1 MEDVIYEQH
10 VREDNDAGVPRMDPG
25 VPNWTTEATGAALKG
40 GKTARYFFMLIF
52 PLVLF
57 ERMAQATNLE
67 GQRRYDGVTAGGN
80 RRRPWVAMT
89 VSHALVFV
97 AMLVMMGV
105 HAFSD
110 MAHYWNT
117 THPALGA
124 RKAFRRLMSRTRFMR
139 IHASLRFCTE
149 DERPQVRLDLSPVF
163 PCGMP
168 TCFRL
173 ELAQDLIAYAGQLEA
188 AQLRAAASASA
199 PRKSARA
206 RAEDEVADPG
216 APSDGTASDDA
227 DDSDSTY
234 CLSPCESDS
243 SEGTDDPDDFIEDV
257 VEGTY
262 DGPVPEAPARGVRRG
277 ATPLPVVPGPHVLT
291 HVGKGIR
298 HRCGVCGMM
307 AQVYCSP
314 CEKFLCL
321 NSDRNCYH
329 ALHFGG
335 DVAH

>member
-1 MEDVIYEQH
+1 MLRSTIFYWLLNLCITNAYILRKLYLLRKH
-10 VREDNDAGVPRMDPG
+10 AGDAS
-25 VPNWTTEATGAALKG
+25 
-40 GKTARYFFMLIF
+40 Y
-52 PLVLF
+52 
-57 ERMAQATNLE
+57 
-67 GQRRYDGVTAGGN
+67 
-80 RRRPWVAMT
+80 
-89 VSHALVFV
+89 
-97 AMLVMMGV
+97 
-105 HAFSD
+105 
-110 MAHYWNT
+110 
-117 THPALGA
+117 
-124 RKAFRRLMSRTRFMR
+124 
-139 IHASLRFCTE
+139 
-149 DERPQVRLDLSPVF
+149 RPQRIVD
-163 PCGMP
+163 
-168 TCFRL
+168 FRL

>member
-1 MEDVIYEQH
+1 LPTDLPHYEGGGGEDQAEGEGDGAAEAGDGNPLPAPAGVGVGVGVDPGVGVGVAGPGAGAMPPDLPDGDHDRAGWQEAWGAHMEDVIYEQH

-168 TCFRL
+168 TCSPCCRW
-173 ELAQDLIAYAGQLEA
+173 IVCRWTPRT
-188 AQLRAAASASA
+188 LRTTGPGNLGTSCGRCRRTSAS
-199 PRKSARA
+199 S
-206 RAEDEVADPG
+206 
-216 APSDGTASDDA
+216 
-227 DDSDSTY
+227 
-234 CLSPCESDS
+234 
-243 SEGTDDPDDFIEDV
+243 
-257 VEGTY
+257 
-262 DGPVPEAPARGVRRG
+262 
-277 ATPLPVVPGPHVLT
+277 
-291 HVGKGIR
+291 
-298 HRCGVCGMM
+298 
-307 AQVYCSP
+307 
-314 CEKFLCL
+314 
-321 NSDRNCYH
+321 
-329 ALHFGG
+329 
-335 DVAH
+335 